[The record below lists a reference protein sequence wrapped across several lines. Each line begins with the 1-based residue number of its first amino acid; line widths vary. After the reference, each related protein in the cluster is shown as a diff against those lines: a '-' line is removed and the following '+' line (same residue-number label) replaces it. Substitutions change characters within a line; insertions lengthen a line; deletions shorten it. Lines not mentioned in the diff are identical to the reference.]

1 MLNVRLNKSICLVSM
16 RKMHK
21 TQTSIFESFEK
32 CIEWLLESAILPIA
46 KDLANQFMGC
56 TIIDFIVEEAVN
68 EAPQFFHVTKCF
80 LNN

>member
-1 MLNVRLNKSICLVSM
+1 
-16 RKMHK
+16 MHK

-56 TIIDFIVEEAVN
+56 TIIDFIVEEAVKN
-68 EAPQFFHVTKCF
+68 EISHEKKSKQY
-80 LNN
+80 